1 MENSSKYEIT
11 IFGQK
16 FTLTTS
22 DGETGELKR
31 IAEHYKR
38 VVDHISQKLPNRSQL
53 DVAILAGLKITD
65 KLYSVLKSKN
75 MDLDLVNERLNEIVN
90 EAIKRL
96 DISLEL

>member
-1 MENSSKYEIT
+1 MNDLQKYEIT

-22 DGETGELKR
+22 DGESAELKKIADYYKR
-31 IAEHYKR
+31 IVEHIAE
-38 VVDHISQKLPNRSQL
+38 KLPNRSQL
-53 DVAILAGLKITD
+53 DIAVLAGLKITD

-75 MDLDLVNERLNEIVN
+75 MDIDVVNEKLNEIVN

-96 DISLEL
+96 DISMEL

>member
-1 MENSSKYEIT
+1 MNDLKKYELT

-16 FTLTTS
+16 YTLTTS
-22 DGETGELKR
+22 DGDSNELKK
-31 IAEHYKR
+31 IADYYKR
-38 VVDHISQKLPNRSQL
+38 IVEHIAQKLPNRSQL
-53 DVAILAGLKITD
+53 DIAVLAGLKITD

-75 MDLDLVNERLNEIVN
+75 MDIDVVNEKLNEIVN